1 MPPTSQHPILMP
13 AAPKI
18 RPLEGVTVLDFTT
31 LLPGPLAT
39 LTLADAGARVI
50 KIEPIG
56 GEAARHLEP
65 FLGDGEQ
72 RMSAPYAILN
82 RGKTVIELDTRQAAA
97 RETVLALVKTA
108 DVVVE
113 QFRLGVMK
121 RLGLD
126 YGELREINP
135 RLVYCSIS
143 SYGQAGPS
151 ALESGHDIN
160 YQART
165 GVLSLSPGPLERPTL
180 PPVLTADIGA
190 GTLPAIFNIMLA
202 LFRRER
208 TGEGA
213 YLDIAIADGMF
224 AFATPSLWQGR
235 VTGEF
240 PRPGESRLLGGL
252 PRYDLYATRDDRLI
266 AVGALEEKFW
276 RSFCDLI
283 GLPEAL
289 RRDHETPTETRQAVA
304 ARISEST
311 AAEWGARFAST
322 DCCANVVATL
332 EEALRDPQFVAR
344 GLFSAVAPLSNGQT
358 APAAVTPLAPIY
370 R

>member
-1 MPPTSQHPILMP
+1 MQT
-13 AAPKI
+13 APKVS
-18 RPLEGVTVLDFTT
+18 PLEGVTVLDFTT

-56 GEAARHLEP
+56 GEAARHLAP
-65 FLGDGEQ
+65 FVGEGEQ
-72 RMSAPYAILN
+72 RRSAPYAILN
-82 RGKTVIELDTRQAAA
+82 RGKTVMELDVREAAA
-97 RETVLALVKTA
+97 HEAILALVKTA

-113 QFRLGVMK
+113 QFRPGVMK

-126 YGELREINP
+126 YDVLRKVNP

-143 SYGQAGPS
+143 SYGQEGPS
-151 ALESGHDIN
+151 ALEPGHDLN
-160 YQART
+160 YQARA

-213 YLDIAIADGMF
+213 YLDIAIADGLF
-224 AFATPSLWQGR
+224 AFATPALWQGR

-240 PRPGESRLLGGL
+240 PKPGEARLSGGL
-252 PRYDLYATRDDRLI
+252 PRYDLYATRDDRLV

-276 RSFCDLI
+276 RNFCDLI
-283 GLPEAL
+283 ELPEAL
-289 RRDHETPTETRQAVA
+289 RRDHDTPAQTRQAVA
-304 ARISEST
+304 ERIGEHT
-311 AAEWGARFAST
+311 ASEWGARFATT

-332 EEALRDPQFVAR
+332 EEALRDPQFLAR
-344 GLFSAVAPLSNGQT
+344 GLFTAVAPVSDGHT

>member
-1 MPPTSQHPILMP
+1 VQS
-13 AAPKI
+13 APKI

-56 GEAARHLEP
+56 GEAARHLPP
-65 FLGDGEQ
+65 FLGDPDQ
-72 RMSAPYAILN
+72 RISAPHAILK
-82 RGKTVIELDTRQAAA
+82 RGKTVMELDMRDAAA
-97 RETVLALVKTA
+97 RDAILALVGTT

-113 QFRLGVMK
+113 QFRPGVMK

-126 YGELREINP
+126 HAALRKINP

-143 SYGQAGPS
+143 SYGQEGPS
-151 ALESGHDIN
+151 ALEPGHDLN
-160 YQART
+160 YQARA

-202 LFRRER
+202 LFHRER

-213 YLDIAIADGMF
+213 YLDMAIADGLF
-224 AFATPSLWQGR
+224 AFATPALWQGR

-240 PRPGESRLLGGL
+240 PRPGEARLSGGL
-252 PRYDLYATRDDRLI
+252 PRYDLYATRDDRLV
-266 AVGALEEKFW
+266 AVAALEEKFW
-276 RSFCDLI
+276 RNFCDLI
-283 GLPEAL
+283 DLPEAL
-289 RRDHETPTETRQAVA
+289 RRDHDTPAETRRAVA
-304 ARISEST
+304 ERIRRRT
-311 AAEWGARFAST
+311 AAEWGARFVTT

-332 EEALRDPQFVAR
+332 EEALRDPQFLAR
-344 GLFSAVAPLSNGQT
+344 GLFSAVVPVSKDET